1 MKASTARALHR
12 EAMARRRI
20 KEHTAAWWHKQHCP
34 ACAAGMPHGHGQGLA
49 AAIQAAVNGMPD
61 TEDLPHGTVVPIKRT
76 LN

>member
-1 MKASTARALHR
+1 MKADTARALHR

-34 ACAAGMPHGHGQGLA
+34 ACAAGVPHGLIA
-49 AAIQAAVNGMPD
+49 ALRQAASQPADGY
-61 TEDLPHGTVVPIKRT
+61 LPGQVVPIKPT

>member
-1 MKASTARALHR
+1 MKASTARALAR
-12 EAMARRRI
+12 EGLARRRI
-20 KEHTAAWWHKQHCP
+20 KEHIGEWWHKQHCP
-34 ACAAGMPHGHGQGLA
+34 ACAAGIGHGQGLA